1 MCQMHSHMQKESMSR
16 KENFLLRL
24 FLIFFTVSVSAAV
37 IPCGIVTAY
46 GLFGEA
52 GTSVVT
58 DEGSVDAE
66 EVSPVVKSVRAARQ
80 ARLYPVWLVA
90 DVLILCR
97 IHPARGMRLSGRDTL
112 VALKVRIND

>member
-1 MCQMHSHMQKESMSR
+1 MSR

-24 FLIFFTVSVSAAV
+24 FLIFFTVSVSVAV

-52 GTSVVT
+52 RASVVT
-58 DEGSVDAE
+58 KEGRAGAE
-66 EVSPVVKSVRAARQ
+66 EVAPVVKSVRAARQ
-80 ARLYPVWLVA
+80 ARLYPARPVA

-97 IHPARGMRLSGRDTL
+97 IHPACGTRLPGRDTL
-112 VALKVRIND
+112 VALKVRMND

>member
-1 MCQMHSHMQKESMSR
+1 MNR

-52 GTSVVT
+52 RASVVT
-58 DEGSVDAE
+58 EDGRAGAE
-66 EVSPVVKSVRAARQ
+66 EAAPAAKSVRAARQ
-80 ARLYPVWLVA
+80 ARLYPVWSVS

-97 IHPARGMRLSGRDTL
+97 IHPACGIQLPGRDTL
-112 VALKVRIND
+112 VALKVRMND

>member
-1 MCQMHSHMQKESMSR
+1 MNR

-52 GTSVVT
+52 RTSVVT
-58 DEGSVDAE
+58 EDGSAGAE
-66 EVSPVVKSVRAARQ
+66 EVAPVVKSIRAARQ

-97 IHPARGMRLSGRDTL
+97 IHPARGMRLPDRDTL
-112 VALKVRIND
+112 VALKVRMND

>member
-1 MCQMHSHMQKESMSR
+1 MNR

-52 GTSVVT
+52 RTSVVT
-58 DEGSVDAE
+58 EDGRAGTE
-66 EVSPVVKSVRAARQ
+66 EVVSVVKLVRAVRQ
-80 ARLYPVWLVA
+80 ARLYSVWLMA
-90 DVLILCR
+90 DVLILSR
-97 IHPARGMRLSGRDTL
+97 IHATRGMRLPGRDTL
-112 VALKVRIND
+112 VALKVRMND